1 LLELLLSGDFPAA
14 DALRLQAGRVHA
26 AGSSCT
32 CGCPS
37 IYLEVDRG
45 VPRAPTIDRVPV
57 QAVCD
62 EWVGVALTVYLHVL
76 HGYLHEIEAV
86 PADDV
91 PRPDWG
97 WPPLDR
103 LRLQP
108 GPFQP
113 NVNE

>member
-37 IYLEVDRG
+37 IYLGVDRR
-45 VPRAPTIDRVPV
+45 VPRALTIDRVPV

-62 EWVGVALTVYLHVL
+62 EWVGVPLTVYLHVL

-91 PRPDWG
+91 PRPEWG